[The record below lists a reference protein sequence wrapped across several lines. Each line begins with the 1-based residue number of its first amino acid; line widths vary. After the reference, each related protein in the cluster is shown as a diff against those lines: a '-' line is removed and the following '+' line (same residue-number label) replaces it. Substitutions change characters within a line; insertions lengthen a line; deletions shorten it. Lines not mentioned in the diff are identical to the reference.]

1 MDRYQVFIS
10 YKRDIDESHI
20 EGSSIAANLYVELE
34 KAGFHTFFDKEEMG
48 LNSYKENIEAAILS
62 SDVFVLVVSPNVFS
76 ENVEWEIDK
85 AQTDEHRIIIPV
97 GRDRTVLEVL
107 DKINNLKDLERFS
120 LEDYSAS
127 SNDISYSSLVNS
139 IINRLSKLGVEP
151 VVGEK
156 ETQRKEAENYIKTF
170 RETAQAI
177 LLECK
182 NCKRYQEKACPFIH
196 NVPPA
201 LVSPPAWAEGPEFDV
216 YRHDYYK
223 YEEQQ
228 ECAKLENKFGR
239 GHLFKDD
246 ASLSFDFHGDSI
258 DGPCRAQRENIEKF
272 KKINPEPLHNLSYA
286 RLKELIGFCD
296 DLVARFSSE
305 ATEYKIADSV
315 ICLLQAHK
323 MLAKHRLAEV
333 ITNRV
338 FIEKSFKSQSFI
350 DNLKRVDDYLAL
362 FLSEKRTKIELAEH
376 QLLYELW
383 WRTRPESLDLT
394 VLEINEQMKERGEL
408 FALIDSF
415 LSHFQE
421 LSRRALHIVLEYP
434 SYASPQT
441 LDLDEREWFVYYKNP
456 EIEREKQYMDE
467 SDFPYTSFD
476 YNELEEKE
484 MWMPFLDFRWHLSD
498 LVWLDDDIN
507 ESILFDEANN
517 PHFKD
522 NKIQYPP
529 YLIRAAF
536 DDERSLSNERQDSYD
551 YRLSDALRD
560 YARGYSLGSLVDH
573 MKELKSLV
581 ATVTES
587 TTIDKRLSTIR
598 NNALKWFNS
607 YADLDANGRTN
618 DRESEVYGSI
628 EPSNWHSTL
637 LFHDKVYPHRQRS
650 NTEYE
655 HAYALYSQEGISS
668 IRARSFFKKAAEEG
682 VLEACVFLGNMLSQ
696 TEDVTEQIQAIRW
709 YEKAFSGG
717 CKLVARSLIY
727 AYQKVGEYE
736 KALLISR
743 FCHNA
748 YLQPTITSSCWIP
761 PCYVSSKENYSFD
774 VNQGDL
780 YFYTG
785 DIKSAIDTY
794 LRQGT
799 TYDIFRLL
807 NCISWQEWEDA
818 TYKRNLVGVFELHFD
833 ISENRAKEIA
843 DTLAQ
848 EIYEEVCPADLS
860 PSRVLTSR
868 DKADLPALV
877 EIGDAE
883 AQFNM
888 AMLLL
893 EEMLSEQQ
901 FHSVLNWLD
910 LAAKNGYPKAFF
922 ILIALYIKT
931 EKYGYSPEVLF
942 SVNPRL
948 SSEGIAKVYNMILR
962 EIGEK
967 SSPEDF
973 HLGDNLSSQEKSQI
987 RKLAQQGDMDAQY
1000 KIAML
1005 NLERMIKGPRFQTI
1019 IGWLDKAAGNGHRK
1033 AKSFLTSFYEKTG
1046 EEKEH
1051 RSDIHRYY
1059 VACIRHRFS
1068 ELFPGNSLN
1077 EFTIPDRIILSD
1089 E

>member
-62 SDVFVLVVSPNVFS
+62 SNVFVLVVSPNVFS

-127 SNDISYSSLVNS
+127 SNDTSYSSLVNS

-170 RETAQAI
+170 REAAQAI

-201 LVSPPAWAEGPEFDV
+201 LVSPPVWAEGPELDD
-216 YRHDYYK
+216 YRADYYNF
-223 YEEQQ
+223 EMQGEI
-228 ECAKLENKFGR
+228 EKLETKFGR
-239 GHLFKDD
+239 GHLFKED
-246 ASLSFDFHGDSI
+246 ARLSSDYHGDNI
-258 DGPCRAQRENIEKF
+258 DGPCWAQRENIEKF
-272 KKINPEPLHNLSYA
+272 KEIDLEPLHNLGYA

-296 DLVARFSSE
+296 DITAQFSSDASE
-305 ATEYKIADSV
+305 KKITDSV
-315 ICLLQAHK
+315 VSLLQAHK
-323 MLAKHRLAEV
+323 MFARHHLAELV
-333 ITNRV
+333 TNRF

-350 DNLKRVDDYLAL
+350 DNLKRVNDYLSL

-376 QLLYELW
+376 RLLYELW
-383 WRTRPESLDLT
+383 WRTRPESFDLT
-394 VLEINEQMKERGEL
+394 VLEIVEQVKERGEL
-408 FALIDSF
+408 LALIDSF
-415 LSHFQE
+415 LSHFRE

-434 SYASPQT
+434 LCASPQT
-441 LDLDEREWFVYYKNP
+441 LDLDEREWFVCYRNP
-456 EIEREKQYMDE
+456 EIERARVLVD
-467 SDFPYTSFD
+467 DFA
-476 YNELEEKE
+476 LEARE
-484 MWMPFLDFRWHLSD
+484 MWMPYLDFRWILSD
-498 LVWLDDDIN
+498 LVWLDDGG
-507 ESILFDEANN
+507 SKTLLFDEAKN
-517 PHFKD
+517 PTFKEG
-522 NKIQYPP
+522 KTEYPP
-529 YLIRAAF
+529 SLVRVSS
-536 DDERSLSNERQDSYD
+536 DDLRSIVSWNHGGPYYSVTSSFD
-551 YRLSDALRD
+551 YRLSDAIRD
-560 YARGYSLGSLVDH
+560 YARGYSLGALVDH
-573 MKELKSLV
+573 MNELKSLV
-581 ATVTES
+581 AT
-587 TTIDKRLSTIR
+587 TTNMTPIDKRLSIIR
-598 NNALKWFNS
+598 NNALKCFDL
-607 YADLDANGRTN
+607 YADLIANEKIT
-618 DRESEVYGSI
+618 DRENGGLGDN
-628 EPSNWHSTL
+628 EPSDWHSTL

-650 NTEYE
+650 NTDYE

-668 IRARSFFKKAAEEG
+668 IRARIFFKKAAEEG
-682 VLEACVFLGNMLSQ
+682 VLEACVFLGNILSQ
-696 TEDVTEQIQAIRW
+696 TEDANEQVQAIRW
-709 YEKAFSGG
+709 YEKAFAGG
-717 CKLVARSLIY
+717 CKFVAKSLID
-727 AYQKVGEYE
+727 AYQKVGEHE

-743 FCHNA
+743 FCHNE
-748 YLQPTITSSCWIP
+748 YLKPIITTSCWVP

-807 NCISWQEWEDA
+807 NCISWQDFENSIY
-818 TYKRNLVGVFELHFD
+818 THNLEGVFEVQFH
-833 ISENRAKEIA
+833 ISENQAKEIA
-843 DTLAQ
+843 DTFAQ
-848 EIYEEVCPADLS
+848 EIKDEISPDDLS
-860 PSRVLTSR
+860 PGRVLMSR
-868 DKADLPALV
+868 DKADVPVLA
-877 EIGDAE
+877 ETGDRE

-901 FHSVLNWLD
+901 LRSVLYWLD
-910 LAAKNGYPKAFF
+910 LAARNGHPKAFF
-922 ILIALYIKT
+922 ILVALFSKT
-931 EKYGYSPEVLF
+931 GKYGYSPEDLF
-942 SVNPRL
+942 SINPHL
-948 SSEGIAKVYNMILR
+948 STEGIAKVYDMIMR
-962 EIGEK
+962 EIGEEL
-967 SSPEDF
+967 SPEDF
-973 HLGDNLSSQEKSQI
+973 HLSDNLSSQEKSQI
-987 RKLAQQGDMDAQY
+987 RDLAQKGNMDAQY

-1005 NLERMIKGPRFQTI
+1005 GLERMIKGPRFQTV
-1019 IGWLDKAAGNGHRK
+1019 IGWLDKAAGKGHRK
-1033 AKSFLTSFYEKTG
+1033 AMSFLISFYEKTG
-1046 EEKEH
+1046 EEKAH
-1051 RSDIHRYY
+1051 RSDIRRYY

-1077 EFTIPDRIILSD
+1077 DFTIPDRISLSA